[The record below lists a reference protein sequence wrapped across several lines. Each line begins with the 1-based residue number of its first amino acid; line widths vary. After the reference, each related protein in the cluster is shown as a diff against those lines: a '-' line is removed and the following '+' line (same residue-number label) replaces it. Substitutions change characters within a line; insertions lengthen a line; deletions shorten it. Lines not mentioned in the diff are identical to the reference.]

1 MAPHPRAEL
10 GSRCARACGAL
21 YRAEAHRTGGSRP
34 PGRRGPSE
42 AALGPTLAAI
52 DGFYRY
58 AADVGD
64 VGREVLPVL
73 FEVRRMNG
81 AGAFASW

>member
-1 MAPHPRAEL
+1 LR
-10 GSRCARACGAL
+10 GTVSS
-21 YRAEAHRTGGSRP
+21 GGSP
-34 PGRRGPSE
+34 CGRLPAAGQGCGPSE
-42 AALGPTLAAI
+42 AALGLTLAAI

-73 FEVRRMNG
+73 FEVAGRATPGLEERR
-81 AGAFASW
+81 WPVLWPRL